1 MDDTKRTSSDREMR
15 RIGKELMVHQL
26 LAPRYRLEWLED
38 RTPNEVLEDT

>member
-1 MDDTKRTSSDREMR
+1 MNDTKGISSDREMQR
-15 RIGKELMVHQL
+15 THKELMVHQL